1 VGQQR
6 GSRARAARGGADAP
20 PPGSPADHTSEA
32 DPESVARGIVLR
44 KLTAAPR
51 TRAQLADDLAARNVP
66 EEVAT
71 KVLDRFTDVGLVD
84 DAAFADAWV
93 RSRHAGRG
101 LSRRALAHELR
112 AKGVDDETA
121 TKAVNT
127 LDAEDERA
135 AAAALVARR
144 LPSTSGLPREVRVR
158 RLAGLLARKGYSSGL
173 AMAVVREALAAE
185 DRDTSEEPV

>member
-1 VGQQR
+1 MGQQR
-6 GSRARAARGGADAP
+6 GSRARAARGGADGP
-20 PPGSPADHTSEA
+20 TPGSPADQTPEA
-32 DPESVARGIVLR
+32 DPGSVARGIVLR

-51 TRAQLADDLAARNVP
+51 TRAQLAGDLAARNVP
-66 EEVAT
+66 DEVAT
-71 KVLDRFTDVGLVD
+71 AVLDRFSEVGLVD